1 MILMVLC
8 KLRNYKKQIYINLVY
23 VIQLGTENIYIRH
36 ENQNIK
42 KKKKT
47 KEKGYSVQIVIL
59 MKFTN
64 KI

>member
-42 KKKKT
+42 KKT